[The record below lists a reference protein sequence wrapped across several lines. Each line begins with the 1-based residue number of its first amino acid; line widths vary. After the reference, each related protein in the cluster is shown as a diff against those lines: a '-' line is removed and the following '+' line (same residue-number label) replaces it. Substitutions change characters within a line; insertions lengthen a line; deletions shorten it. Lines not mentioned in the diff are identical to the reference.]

1 LQDSAKGTKRGH
13 TPLLLHD
20 TGGMREMPNVGS
32 TSPSQT
38 GFLRYRIVAADVGV
52 LHQALIGTGRRYLV
66 PQPSTPQRS
75 ALRRRRTGQQVGGPQ
90 PVISST
96 AARPLGSR
104 KIKAADAAFAAFGRL
119 VHLRSHACHDLL
131 FGPSTNSPW
140 APAGRLGPCDPGSR
154 C

>member
-1 LQDSAKGTKRGH
+1 MQDSAKGTKRGH

-66 PQPSTPQRS
+66 PRRPTP
-75 ALRRRRTGQQVGGPQ
+75 
-90 PVISST
+90 
-96 AARPLGSR
+96 
-104 KIKAADAAFAAFGRL
+104 
-119 VHLRSHACHDLL
+119 LRSRASPDWSASWRASTGDQFNPPLSHWARDNCSR
-131 FGPSTNSPW
+131 FGADWLIPI
-140 APAGRLGPCDPGSR
+140 LGLW
-154 C
+154 